1 MSEPKFT
8 KNMKLFCDKQA
19 NGRFNIGIEDSEHT
33 VLCYTASGNP
43 ETRLANVTL
52 WSKSD
57 EMYAMLEELATC
69 GAIANG
75 LYVAKIK
82 KLLAKARGKE

>member
-8 KNMKLFCDKQA
+8 KEPWEVSKNQP
-19 NGRFNIGIEDSEHT
+19 T
-33 VLCYTASGNP
+33 VVG
-43 ETRLANVTL
+43 TRE
-52 WSKSD
+52 KSVCKCELD
-57 EMYAMLEELATC
+57 WNLGAGERKTNAALIAAAPDMYAMLEELATC

-82 KLLAKARGKE
+82 KLLAKARGEG